1 MEGQIAEQAQIVQ
14 MSISSIITIASG
26 IVVTLSGVIAI
37 LFRMLEKKNDY
48 ILVEKEKDTKIV
60 IELTKSYMETTI
72 GVKTALENNTK
83 VIERLAG
90 K

>member
-1 MEGQIAEQAQIVQ
+1 

-26 IVVTLSGVIAI
+26 IVVTLAGTIAL
-37 LFRMLEKKNDY
+37 LFRMLEKKND
-48 ILVEKEKDTKIV
+48 IIID
-60 IELTKSYMETTI
+60 LTKSYMETTI

-83 VIERLAG
+83 VIERLAS